1 MYLQAIPLLFRNPAL
16 VLAPLFTAVLGVLV
30 QLFAVPSGGGFL
42 GSINGSIMGL
52 LVFLFDAFGL
62 AISVII
68 AEAVWRRGKGS
79 FDEGWE
85 EGRRKA
91 GDIFMAA
98 IGLSFIMSIAQ
109 MVGGFLNSTIASI
122 VLMLLTIFFF
132 IYTIPAA
139 AIGGIPGFNSLN
151 TSVERVKENYLAA
164 LALMVTFVVIFVGP
178 QILGGYLWAFGDIAH
193 VLIVALLQAIGL
205 AYFALVLARSY
216 DQVAFV
222 RRRF

>member
-16 VLAPLFTAVLGVLV
+16 ILAPLFTAVLGVLV

-122 VLMLLTIFFF
+122 VLMLLTIF
-132 IYTIPAA
+132 
-139 AIGGIPGFNSLN
+139 
-151 TSVERVKENYLAA
+151 
-164 LALMVTFVVIFVGP
+164 
-178 QILGGYLWAFGDIAH
+178 
-193 VLIVALLQAIGL
+193 
-205 AYFALVLARSY
+205 
-216 DQVAFV
+216 
-222 RRRF
+222 

>member
-1 MYLQAIPLLFRNPAL
+1 
-16 VLAPLFTAVLGVLV
+16 V

>member
-1 MYLQAIPLLFRNPAL
+1 MYLQSIPLLFRNPAL
-16 VLAPLFTAVLGVLV
+16 ILAPLFTAVLGVLV

-164 LALMVTFVVIFVGP
+164 LGLMVTFVVIFIGP

>member
-1 MYLQAIPLLFRNPAL
+1 MQAIPLLFRNPAL
-16 VLAPLFTAVLGVLV
+16 ILAPLFTAVLGIVV
-30 QLFAVPSGGGFL
+30 QLFAAPSGGGFL

-52 LVFLFDAFGL
+52 LIFLFDAFGL

-79 FDEGWE
+79 FDDGWE

-109 MVGGFLNSTIASI
+109 MIGGFLNSTIASI

-151 TSVERVKENYLAA
+151 TSIERVKENYLSA
-164 LALMVTFVVIFVGP
+164 LALMVTFVVIYAGP
-178 QILGGYLWAFGDIAH
+178 LFLGTYLWAFGDIAH
-193 VLIVALLQAIGL
+193 FLIVAVLQAIGL

-216 DQVAFV
+216 DQAAFI